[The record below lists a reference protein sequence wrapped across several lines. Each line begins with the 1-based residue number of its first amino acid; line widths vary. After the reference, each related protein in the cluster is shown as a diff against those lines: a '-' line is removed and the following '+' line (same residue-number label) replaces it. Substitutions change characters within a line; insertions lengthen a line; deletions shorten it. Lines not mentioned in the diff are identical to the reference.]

1 MRAFASSDKIRFLRA
16 FTGLGVDSTSA
27 FGGLPLLGFAAKDGI
42 VWPWKMDSSSL
53 SKAWIC

>member
-27 FGGLPLLGFAAKDGI
+27 FGGLPLLGFAADDVGATDARKI
-42 VWPWKMDSSSL
+42 E
-53 SKAWIC
+53 